1 MPSVAMACLLC
12 SNLEH
17 REDFS
22 QVLADREVLLYRDS
36 PAPFAKLWSDSE
48 EHIEFEASSKVLA
61 KPLFLV
67 LASEDEKA
75 DFNLTLNGDALSDA
89 PVRGNAG
96 IWFSLPPEVLR
107 EGKNTLVLRGG
118 TGDSFAVVA
127 LESASEEVHFQ
138 KYFGSRPSRN
148 AQPPNDPNMNQWDA
162 QRIDLALTMDMTAP
176 PANTA
181 PRIATATATITN
193 RSLIDGLSSC
203 VLDFDINGGAIVVS
217 GVDAGSDAAPLA
229 YTLDIAN
236 DRIRITLAGPVNAG
250 EDYVVRVRYS
260 GRPVFG
266 EGYLYRGHGTGSA
279 VPLVY
284 TNSQPYAGRTWFPS
298 KDVPEDKVL
307 SSVAI
312 TCPTTI
318 YDGYPLFGVS
328 NGLLTETT
336 ENGDGTRTYH
346 WDNSYPIATYL
357 IVANCTN
364 YRKATG
370 TYTALDGVT
379 TMEVAHLVYPE
390 SYAVESPEIPNTITV
405 MQFFAQTFGEYPF
418 LREKYWTATWG
429 LSFGM
434 EHQTITSMPDKQLQ
448 TAFSRRN
455 VHELAHM
462 WFGNYVTLE
471 QYDHLWLNEGWA
483 TYCEALFYEWQQGR
497 TAYFNYVNGWATS
510 DVYPIVSPNADLFN
524 NSVAYR
530 KGGFVL
536 HMLRKVMGDEKFFAG
551 ARAYLKTPGIEY
563 NVALT
568 EDFERIMEES
578 SGMDLTA
585 FFQQWLYRASRPNYQ
600 YSWSWAREGA
610 DAIVQLGITQVQTD
624 LAYSMPVDFRVTYSD
639 LTTQTFTVQNTSK
652 SQTFALNVGTKTP
665 STISFDPENWILKT
679 GAALIGAPPS
689 PVLRSVIAN
698 VATDEVVVTWDA
710 SSGATGYRLFMS
722 PDGVGNWQ
730 MVLDETTLDP
740 SARSASIG
748 RSVWGGQAYFRLLAQ
763 AIGSSP
769 PSDTYGARLTGSDLR
784 VLIVDGYDR
793 WNSQSFSGGQNHTFS
808 AMHGQAVAAADVD
821 FNTVA
826 NESAATL
833 TILNE
838 YHMLVWAAG
847 DDSSTDDALNA
858 TEVTNLSA
866 YLQGG
871 GRLFLSGNE
880 VAYDLARAGRPA
892 ADVAF
897 VNNYL
902 KATYGED
909 SSGNYDLVGTGS
921 VQFGTAEFSFG
932 GAGAGYLPGFPD
944 VIAPANGSE
953 TVLRYGNNKVAG
965 VAYSGT
971 FGSGSLPG
979 RVMFIGFGF
988 ETLDGDA
995 DRADFMRRIFRSM
1008 APEHA
1013 QPDGYL
1019 DIWMLR

>member
-1 MPSVAMACLLC
+1 M
-12 SNLEH
+12 E
-17 REDFS
+17 E
-22 QVLADREVLLYRDS
+22 REVLIYHRYPEFARGHR
-36 PAPFAKLWSDSE
+36 PASGE
-48 EHIEFEASSKVLA
+48 QIEFEATGTSLEKS
-61 KPLFLV
+61 LFLV
-67 LASEDEKA
+67 VASKGDSPQIE
-75 DFNLTLNGDALSDA
+75 LSVNGDAVTDEWI
-89 PVRGNAG
+89 RGKAG
-96 IWFSLPPEVLR
+96 LWLHLPTESLR
-107 EGKNTLVLRGG
+107 EGKNVISLRGG
-118 TGDSFAVVA
+118 APVSYAVVA
-127 LESASEEVHFQ
+127 LETAGEEAHFQ
-138 KYFGSRPSRN
+138 RYFAASPSRN

-176 PANTA
+176 AANTA
-181 PRIATATATITN
+181 PRIAAATATITN
-193 RSLIDGLSSC
+193 RSLVDGLTTC
-203 VLDFDINGGAIVVS
+203 VLDFDVNGGAIVVS
-217 GVDAGSDAAPLA
+217 GVDAGTEASPLT
-229 YTLDIAN
+229 YTLDTAN
-236 DRIRITLAGPVNAG
+236 DRIRITLASPVNTG

-312 TCPTTI
+312 TCPTTV

-328 NGLLTETT
+328 NGTLTETR
-336 ENGDGTRTYH
+336 ENGDSTRTYA
-346 WDNSYPIATYL
+346 WDNSYPISTYL

-364 YRKATG
+364 YRKASG

-390 SYAVESPEIPNTITV
+390 SYSVEAPEVPNTITV
-405 MQFFAQTFGEYPF
+405 MEFFAETFGEYPF

-429 LSFGM
+429 LTFGM
-434 EHQTITSMPDKQLQ
+434 EHQTVSSMPDKQLQ
-448 TAFSRRN
+448 TPFSRRN

-462 WFGNYVTLE
+462 WFGDYVTLE
-471 QYDHLWLNEGWA
+471 HYDHLWLNEGWA

-497 TAYFNYVNGWATS
+497 TAYFNYVNAWTTS
-510 DVYPIVSPNADLFN
+510 DVYPIVSSNADLFN

-551 ARAYLKTPGIEY
+551 ARAYLKAPGIEY
-563 NVALT
+563 NVALS
-568 EDFERIMEES
+568 EDFERIMEET

-610 DAIVQLGITQVQTD
+610 DAIVQLGITQIQTD
-624 LAYSMPVDFRVTYSD
+624 LAYVMPVDLRVTYSD
-639 LTTQTFTVQNTSK
+639 STTQTFTVQNTSK
-652 SQTFALNVGTKTP
+652 SQTFTLNIGTKTP
-665 STISFDPENWILKT
+665 STITFDPENWILKT
-679 GAALIGAPPS
+679 GASLVGAPPA

-698 VATDEVVVTWDA
+698 ASTDEVIVTWDGA
-710 SSGATGYRLFMS
+710 TGATGYRLFMS
-722 PDGVGNWQ
+722 PDGVNDWT
-730 MVLDETTLDP
+730 MILDETTLDA
-740 SARSASIG
+740 SARTATVG
-748 RSVWGGQAYFRLLAQ
+748 RAVWGGKAYFRVLAQ
-763 AIGSSP
+763 AIGTSA

-793 WNSQSFSGGQNHTFS
+793 WNSQSFSGGLNHTFG

-833 TILNE
+833 TVLNE
-838 YHMLVWAAG
+838 YPMLVWAAG
-847 DDSSTDDALNA
+847 DDSSVDDALNA
-858 TEVTNLSA
+858 TEVTNLTA

-902 KATYGED
+902 KATYTED
-909 SSGNYDLVGTGS
+909 ASANYNLVGAGN

-932 GAGAGYLPGFPD
+932 GAGAGYLPSFPD

-953 TVLRYGNNKVAG
+953 TVLRYGNAKVAG

-971 FGSGSLPG
+971 FGTGTLPG
-979 RVMFIGFGF
+979 RVMFTGFGF

-995 DRADFMRRIFRSM
+995 DRADFMRRVLRAM

-1019 DIWMLR
+1019 DSWMLR